1 MFSYKYVV
9 DIFSESDFFKGDK
22 TCDETKIFLTPRL
35 LSEEIIVISNNSPFL
50 INKISV
56 IT

>member
-9 DIFSESDFFKGDK
+9 DFFKGDK

-35 LSEEIIVISNNSPFL
+35 LSGEIIVMSNNSPFL